1 MSAYTKY
8 RTRCSSDSDLSS
20 DVHLRKS
27 EKHSKYIG
35 DDGDNGDNDNHDK
48 NSNNKKKCEQ
58 TKKNMN
64 TDVSCNHDVSGKHR
78 TREEYQLF
86 SLEVFR
92 GHIYQELKLRK
103 FFLQYPAQKK
113 TIYNPYHL
121 YQYQW

>member
-35 DDGDNGDNDNHDK
+35 DDGDNGDDDNHDK

-58 TKKNMN
+58 TKK
-64 TDVSCNHDVSGKHR
+64 KH
-78 TREEYQLF
+78 EHWCQL
-86 SLEVFR
+86 
-92 GHIYQELKLRK
+92 
-103 FFLQYPAQKK
+103 
-113 TIYNPYHL
+113 
-121 YQYQW
+121 